1 MSEQK
6 LMLGLP
12 KGSLQEATFRLFKKA
27 GYNVSVGSRSYFPS
41 IDDPELSG
49 MLIRA
54 QEMSRYVVQGIL
66 DCGLTGRDWSM
77 EHSGQFVEVAELR
90 YAKAGLRPVRWVVAV
105 PNDSPIKTIKDLE
118 GKRIATELVDYTRIY
133 LKQNGVSAS
142 VEFPGVP
149 PKSNRPCWQM
159 PLSN

>member
-1 MSEQK
+1 MSTAKK
-6 LMLGLP
+6 LNFGLP

-27 GYNVSVGSRSYFPS
+27 GYNINVSSRSYFPS
-41 IDDPELSG
+41 IDDEEMSG

-77 EHSGQFVEVAELR
+77 EHTGKFVEVSELR

-105 PNDSPIKTIKDLE
+105 
-118 GKRIATELVDYTRIY
+118 
-133 LKQNGVSAS
+133 
-142 VEFPGVP
+142 
-149 PKSNRPCWQM
+149 
-159 PLSN
+159 